1 MLLLVV
7 LKSEAKVEVP
17 LVVQIIPVVNSLHF
31 PDDCIGTS
39 ASFRTNRIKP
49 EVNFVNYE
57 YTHGPM
63 TCQSRV
69 SIE

>member
-49 EVNFVNYE
+49 EVNF
-57 YTHGPM
+57 
-63 TCQSRV
+63 CKL
-69 SIE
+69 